1 MPKLLIV
8 DDSALMR
15 KHLRLIF
22 EETGQFEVR
31 TARNGRDAL
40 DQIDSF
46 EPDVVTLDINMP
58 EMDGLT
64 CLGEIMAARPRPVVM
79 VSSLTRESAA
89 VTLEAMQLG
98 AVDYVEK
105 PGGTVSLNIGE
116 VRDEM
121 VAKVRVAARAK
132 PRRARGLLDRVRRGR
147 GEIAKRRPA
156 PRTAARVE
164 GCVLIG
170 VSTGGPRTLEEILP
184 ELPADLPWPVVIAQH
199 MPGSFTGAFAQRLD
213 RLCAL
218 GVVEVT
224 APVPLAAGRVYIGRG
239 DADVVIERRL
249 GRLAVATVPSDPAL
263 RWHPSVDR
271 LVRSARD
278 HLLPEALIGV
288 ELTGM
293 GDDGAAALAA
303 LRAAGGRTIAEA
315 ESSAVVFGMPA
326 ELIRLGGATLT
337 LPARSIPAQLVGWL
351 S

>member
-1 MPKLLIV
+1 M
-8 DDSALMR
+8 
-15 KHLRLIF
+15 
-22 EETGQFEVR
+22 
-31 TARNGRDAL
+31 
-40 DQIDSF
+40 
-46 EPDVVTLDINMP
+46 
-58 EMDGLT
+58 
-64 CLGEIMAARPRPVVM
+64 
-79 VSSLTRESAA
+79 
-89 VTLEAMQLG
+89 
-98 AVDYVEK
+98 
-105 PGGTVSLNIGE
+105 
-116 VRDEM
+116 
-121 VAKVRVAARAK
+121 
-132 PRRARGLLDRVRRGR
+132 
-147 GEIAKRRPA
+147 
-156 PRTAARVE
+156 
-164 GCVLIG
+164 
-170 VSTGGPRTLEEILP
+170 
-184 ELPADLPWPVVIAQH
+184 PWPVVIAQH

-218 GVVEVT
+218 EVVEVT

-278 HLLPEALIGV
+278 HLPPEALIGV